1 MRGVGIRPAF
11 HATNGEAVS
20 RLSQGI
26 LEADS
31 KVLHTSSQ
39 KNIFGLKFKS
49 FPEAADVDL
58 LRLENGELQSS
69 TVDERPELNY
79 SSPTR
84 AI

>member
-11 HATNGEAVS
+11 HATHGEAVS

-39 KNIFGLKFKS
+39 NNIFGLEFES
-49 FPEAADVDL
+49 FLSAADVDL
-58 LRLENGELQSS
+58 FAIGEWRASVLRCG
-69 TVDERPELNY
+69 
-79 SSPTR
+79 
-84 AI
+84 